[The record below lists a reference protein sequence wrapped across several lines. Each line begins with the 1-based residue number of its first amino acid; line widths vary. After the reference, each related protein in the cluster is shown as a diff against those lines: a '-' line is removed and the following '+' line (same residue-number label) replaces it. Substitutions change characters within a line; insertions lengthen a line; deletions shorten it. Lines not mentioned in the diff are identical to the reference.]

1 MAAYNLFCLF
11 VCRLLQI
18 ILANVSHRVL
28 DQGWGWLLV
37 FDEPTAPV
45 STLFLLSFHT
55 SSHLIIT
62 PAEYIWRH
70 NRYSNGAAAWVISE
84 REMRERPRKGQD
96 AREAKEQIG
105 VSVGYKRDIGEMLVF
120 LSQRK
125 RGRKGLA
132 EKKK

>member
-1 MAAYNLFCLF
+1 
-11 VCRLLQI
+11 
-18 ILANVSHRVL
+18 
-28 DQGWGWLLV
+28 
-37 FDEPTAPV
+37 
-45 STLFLLSFHT
+45 
-55 SSHLIIT
+55 
-62 PAEYIWRH
+62 
-70 NRYSNGAAAWVISE
+70 VISE